1 MIDIDD
7 GAHRL
12 YQRQGFVATKTEHF
26 RSLRWLFGFGGSTTM
41 SRRGED
47 TLAAPD
53 DVAGQLAAKVARPE
67 SRDSPDAVREVV
79 GRDPGFPGLFP
90 QTDVHTTDRV
100 SPDLDQMNPNAVPA
114 AADQAPDVL

>member
-1 MIDIDD
+1 MVVR
-7 GAHRL
+7 RL

-26 RSLRWLFGFGGSTTM
+26 RSLRWLFGLGGSTTM

-79 GRDPGFPGLFP
+79 GRDPGFPGLFS

-100 SPDLDQMNPNAVPA
+100 SPDLDQMTPNAVPA
-114 AADQAPDVL
+114 AADEAPDVL